1 MVMTPS
7 DMNDLLELRMRVFV
21 TGASGHIASAVIPE
35 LLNHGHEVMG
45 LARSDAS
52 PGGVAALGAEVRRGD
67 LDDLDGLAAAAGE
80 ADGVIH
86 LAFKHEAMRTGAFMG
101 AIDADMAAHQA
112 IGNALVGSGKPFV
125 STGGTLMLAMA
136 GITGRSGTE
145 DDQSEGGPRTDA
157 ANYTIALSRRG
168 VRSSVVRLAP
178 MVHSD
183 LDHGGFTHALI
194 GFARESGAAA
204 YTGDGSNV
212 WPAANTYDIGV
223 LYRLALE
230 KAPAG
235 STLHGVGD
243 TGIPRKVIAET
254 IAGKLGIETKSIT
267 DDQAPQ
273 YLGFL
278 AAFAGL
284 DNPTSNDRT
293 RELLGWEPTHPGW
306 VEDLETGHYFATAAR
321 GRTPHVAFATKSSD
335 SRSES

>member
-1 MVMTPS
+1 
-7 DMNDLLELRMRVFV
+7 MRVFV
-21 TGASGHIASAVIPE
+21 TGASGHIAAAVIPE
-35 LLNHGHEVMG
+35 LLNHDHQVIG

-52 PGGVAALGAEVRRGD
+52 AEAVAAMGAEVRRGD
-67 LDDLDGLAAAAGE
+67 LDDLDGLKAAAAE

-86 LAFKHEAMRTGAFMG
+86 LAFKHEAMRSGDYMVAV
-101 AIDADMAAHQA
+101 DSDMAAQKA
-112 IGNALVGSGKPFV
+112 IGEALVGSDKPFV
-125 STGGTLMLAMA
+125 STGGTLMLTMG
-136 GITGRSGTE
+136 GIVGRPGTE
-145 DDQSEGGPRTDA
+145 DDQIESGPRTDA
-157 ANYTIALSRRG
+157 ANYTIALGQRG

-183 LDHGGFTHALI
+183 LDHHGFTHALI

-254 IAGKLGIETKSIT
+254 IAGKLGIETKSVT
-267 DDQAPQ
+267 AEEAPQ

-293 RELLGWEPTHPGW
+293 RKLLGWEPTHPGW
-306 VEDLETGHYFATAAR
+306 VEDVETGHYFA
-321 GRTPHVAFATKSSD
+321 
-335 SRSES
+335 

>member
-1 MVMTPS
+1 
-7 DMNDLLELRMRVFV
+7 MRVFV

-35 LLNHGHEVMG
+35 LLDNGHQVVG

-52 PGGVAALGAEVRRGD
+52 GEAVAAMGAEVRRGD
-67 LDDLDGLAAAAGE
+67 LDDLDGLAAAAAE
-80 ADGVIH
+80 VDGVIH
-86 LAFKHEAMRTGAFMG
+86 LAFKHEEMRTGDFM
-101 AIDADMAAHQA
+101 AAVDADMAVHEA
-112 IGNALVGSGKPFV
+112 IGEALVGTDKPFL
-125 STGGTLMLAMA
+125 STGGTLMLATA
-136 GITGRSGTE
+136 GITGRPGTE
-145 DDQSEGGPRTDA
+145 HDQPASGPRTDA
-157 ANYTIALSRRG
+157 ANYTIALAQRG

-183 LDHGGFTHALI
+183 LDHHGFTQALI
-194 GFARESGAAA
+194 GFAQEHGAAA

-254 IAGKLGIETKSIT
+254 IASKLGIQAKSIT
-267 DDQAPQ
+267 AEEAPR

-278 AAFAGL
+278 AGFAAL
-284 DNPTSNDRT
+284 DNPTSNDKT
-293 RELLGWEPTHPGW
+293 RELLGWEPTRPGW
-306 VEDLETGHYFATAAR
+306 LEDVTTGHYFAR
-321 GRTPHVAFATKSSD
+321 
-335 SRSES
+335 